1 MWDIKLNQPL
11 KLSWIFDF
19 QVMLIYKYCLP
30 QFLKFNAQ
38 QLKPVERCFFPLTI
52 FPGNCGNNCSITA
65 TKKQSKNKQKT
76 KQKTTQSTFKMY
88 SNVFTSYMHE

>member
-1 MWDIKLNQPL
+1 MCDIKLNQPL

-38 QLKPVERCFFPLTI
+38 QLKPVERCFFLLTI

-65 TKKQSKNKQKT
+65 TKKQSKNKQKNEA
-76 KQKTTQSTFKMY
+76 KNNLVNFQ
-88 SNVFTSYMHE
+88 NVF